1 MNSSSNCSIISM
13 CRKLGIINQ
22 WAQIFE
28 VLLYWPPHTSYVLV
42 YYIVF
47 ALSLALAYPLGA
59 HYTTR
64 YLHCMFICY
73 FFQPL
78 VIRKSLI
85 AYYGHSLN
93 LKKFYWLYQTHSTLK
108 EKLALVDNRWVSLT
122 YDINLLGLSFS
133 WYKLMASD
141 VCTCSMC
148 RQPFNCYMLLKFI
161 ALLGVVLL
169 DWAMQQNNINKY
181 HNVTTHHSINY
192 HMVDNSTQFL
202 TLSTAWCTWLLY

>member
-1 MNSSSNCSIISM
+1 MGSDIW
-13 CRKLGIINQ
+13 GPT
-22 WAQIFE
+22 
-28 VLLYWPPHTSYVLV
+28 LLTSPH
-42 YYIVF
+42 
-47 ALSLALAYPLGA
+47 
-59 HYTTR
+59 
-64 YLHCMFICY
+64 FICTCILHSLCFKPCTGISLGCTLHY
-73 FFQPL
+73 KISTLYVYMLFFQPL

-148 RQPFNCYMLLKFI
+148 QQPFNCYMLLKFI

-181 HNVTTHHSINY
+181 HNVAAHHSIII
-192 HMVDNSTQFL
+192 
-202 TLSTAWCTWLLY
+202 W